1 VNVRGGVR
9 LHSAEIAGRATP
21 TRPRG
26 SRIVRCAGVVA
37 CTRADGTVLVD
48 VGAGRRVT
56 LDRFGDEVWMQL
68 ADQPTLPE
76 LVARLRDTGTPAER
90 VAEDV
95 TRLLA
100 WWRGA
105 GVITWR

>member
-1 VNVRGGVR
+1 MKSTVGKSSG
-9 LHSAEIAGRATP
+9 S
-21 TRPRG
+21 TRWPRG
-26 SRIVRCAGVVA
+26 SRIVRCADVVA
-37 CTRADGTVLVD
+37 CTRAEGTVLVD

-56 LDRFGDEVWMQL
+56 LDWFGDEVWMQL

-76 LVARLRDTGTPAER
+76 LVARLCRADASAER
-90 VAEDV
+90 IAEDV

-100 WWRGA
+100 WWRGM